1 MGNYND
7 TTNKIEYIYLRVM
20 ASVPCFFNIT

>member
-20 ASVPCFFNIT
+20 ASVPCFCIIT